1 MGNKPGSGKHDDVLM
16 STAIGLWIAFN
27 AAAYSPSWNNDTPK
41 RRDRVM
47 PTEST
52 F

>member
-27 AAAYSPSWNNDTPK
+27 APAYSPSWRNDKP
-41 RRDRVM
+41 RERDRATI
-47 PTEST
+47 TEAS